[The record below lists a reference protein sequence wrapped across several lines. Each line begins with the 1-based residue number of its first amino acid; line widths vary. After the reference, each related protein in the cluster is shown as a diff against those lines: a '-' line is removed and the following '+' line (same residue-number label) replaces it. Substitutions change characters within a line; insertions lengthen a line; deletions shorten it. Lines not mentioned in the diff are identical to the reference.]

1 MSHLPLSL
9 MNRFNKTESAVFIF
23 WMLYFQRI
31 PLSDD
36 LEITTSVVVPCGG
49 PKSLALLY
57 MLTSVLSS
65 YTL

>member
-1 MSHLPLSL
+1 MIHKLFESRVALNPGLGGVRDVDLSLSL

-36 LEITTSVVVPCGG
+36 SMHRRI
-49 PKSLALLY
+49 Y
-57 MLTSVLSS
+57 I
-65 YTL
+65 